1 VHNRTAPN
9 KQLPNAGNG
18 WRASP
23 GSRTGGRGGAIVRV
37 RRTPPTNRL
46 SSRTSTTTMSDA
58 TATVFNHNVVAR
70 RFGVR
75 TDAEPPVKHVVVV
88 GGGTAGW
95 MTALLLASSA
105 YGSRLKITVLESPQV
120 GVIGVG
126 EGSTPWL
133 RGFFEGLGI
142 EEAEWMPECH
152 ATYKAGIT
160 FENWSTRPGYDSYFH
175 SFASMLDNMTMAPF
189 IDNVHARLDRA
200 DVHAHPNRF
209 FISARLAREC
219 KAPRPQR
226 SFPFD
231 IWYGFHFDSVLLG
244 QFLQK
249 KSVERG
255 VHHVAGHV
263 TDVQWDEA
271 GDISSLRL
279 QDGATLAGDFYVDC
293 TGFAS
298 LLIGKALGTPFVSFR
313 ENLFNDAAVAIPK
326 PHHGAITPQTVS
338 TALRHGWA
346 WKIPLTNRYGCG
358 YVYSTD
364 FCSPDEAEKELREH
378 LGLLDDDIS
387 ARHLKFRPGRVAQP
401 WTRNC
406 VANGL
411 AQSFIEPLEATTLL
425 FVQRTAEMLVSLL
438 EKGDLGEGTRKQ
450 FNDTLNG
457 RVEGTRDYIVTH
469 FKTNSRTDTDYW
481 RANAANTNLSAPLQQ
496 LLRTWLASKPIAAG
510 IAQGKF
516 GRGYPIM
523 SWYSLLAGVGL
534 FPGDVRPPTRDEAK
548 YDMAEIDTLLRRSAM
563 NFPDHRE
570 FLGAIPPKPKEAS
583 LQVYFY

>member
-1 VHNRTAPN
+1 MP
-9 KQLPNAGNG
+9 
-18 WRASP
+18 
-23 GSRTGGRGGAIVRV
+23 
-37 RRTPPTNRL
+37 
-46 SSRTSTTTMSDA
+46 DA
-58 TATVFNHNVVAR
+58 TATVFNQNVTAR
-70 RFGVR
+70 RPGTR
-75 TDAEPPVKHVVVV
+75 TEAEPPVKHVVVV

-105 YGSRLKITVLESPQV
+105 YGARLKVTVLESPQV

-133 RGFFEGLGI
+133 RGFFESLGI
-142 EEAEWMPECH
+142 EESEWMPQCH

-160 FENWSTRPGYDSYFH
+160 FEGWSTRPGYESYFH

-200 DVHAHPNRF
+200 DVYAHPNRF

-231 IWYGFHFDSVLLG
+231 VWYGFHFDAMLLG
-244 QFLQK
+244 EFLRK
-249 KSVERG
+249 KSIERG
-255 VHHVAGHV
+255 VTHVVGHV
-263 TDVQWDEA
+263 TDVRLNES
-271 GDISSLRL
+271 GDIASLHL
-279 QDGATLAGDFYVDC
+279 AEEATLAGDFYVDC

-298 LLIGKALGTPFVSFR
+298 LLIGKALGTPFVSFK
-313 ENLFNDAAVAIPK
+313 ENLFNDAAVAMLVPYD
-326 PHHGAITPQTVS
+326 GSITPQTVS

-346 WKIPLTNRYGCG
+346 WRIPLTNRQGCG

-364 FCSPDEAEKELREH
+364 FCSPDDAEKELRAH
-378 LGLLDDDIS
+378 LGLLDSEIP

-401 WTRNC
+401 WNRNC

-425 FVQRTAEMLVSLL
+425 FVQRTAEMLVAAL
-438 EKGDLGEGTRKQ
+438 EKGDLSEATRGQ
-450 FNDTLNG
+450 FNDMLNG

-469 FKTNSRTDTDYW
+469 FKTNTRTDTDYW
-481 RANAANTNLSAPLQQ
+481 RANAANTHLSEPLQQ
-496 LLRTWLASKPIAAG
+496 LLRTWLMSKPITAG
-510 IAQGKF
+510 IAKGKF

-534 FPGDVRPPTRDEAK
+534 FPDDTRAPTREEAK
-548 YDMAEIDTLLRRSAM
+548 YDMAEIDTLLERSAM

-570 FLGAIPPKPKEAS
+570 FLRDIPPKPKPSS
-583 LQVYFY
+583 LQVYFW

>member
-1 VHNRTAPN
+1 
-9 KQLPNAGNG
+9 
-18 WRASP
+18 
-23 GSRTGGRGGAIVRV
+23 
-37 RRTPPTNRL
+37 
-46 SSRTSTTTMSDA
+46 MSEA
-58 TATVFNHNVVAR
+58 TATVFNRNVVAR
-70 RFGVR
+70 GPARI
-75 TDAEPPVKHVVVV
+75 DAEPPVKHVVVV

-105 YGSRLKITVLESPQV
+105 YGTRLKVTVLESPQV

-133 RGFFEGLGI
+133 RGFFESLGI

-160 FENWSTRPGYDSYFH
+160 FDGWSTRPGYESYFH

-200 DVHAHPNRF
+200 DVYAHPNRF

-219 KAPRPQR
+219 KAPRPQA

-231 IWYGFHFDSVLLG
+231 VWYGFHFDSVLLG
-244 QFLQK
+244 KFLQK

-255 VHHVAGHV
+255 VRHLAGHAA
-263 TDVQWDEA
+263 DVQLGA
-271 GDISSLRL
+271 SGDIASLRL
-279 QDGATLAGDFYVDC
+279 QDGSALAGDFYVDC

-298 LLIGKALGTPFVSFR
+298 LLIGKALGTPFVSFKD
-313 ENLFNDAAVAIPK
+313 NLFNDAAVALQA
-326 PHHGAITPQTVS
+326 PHDGPIQPQTIS

-346 WKIPLTNRYGCG
+346 WKIPLTTRYGYG
-358 YVYSTD
+358 HVYSSD
-364 FCSPDEAEKELREH
+364 FCTAENAERELREH
-378 LGLLDDDIS
+378 LGLQGADVQ
-387 ARHLKFRPGRVAQP
+387 ARHLKFRPGRVAEP
-401 WTRNC
+401 WRRNC

-425 FVQRTAEMLVSLL
+425 FVQRTAEMLVAAL
-438 EKGDLGEGTRKQ
+438 EKGDLGEATRKQ

-469 FKTNSRTDTDYW
+469 FKTNTRTDTEYW
-481 RANAANTNLSAPLQQ
+481 RANAANTHLSEPLQQ
-496 LLRTWLASKPIAAG
+496 LLRTWLASKPISPG
-510 IAQGKF
+510 IAKGTF

-534 FPGDVRPPTRDEAK
+534 FPHDRETRPPTPQEAK
-548 YDMAEIDTLLRRSAM
+548 YDMAEVDTLLDRSAT
-563 NFPDHRE
+563 NFPDHRA
-570 FLGAIPPKPKEAS
+570 FLRAIPPKPRPSS
-583 LQVYFY
+583 LQVYFW